1 MATKDSLQPTE
12 KSTSLTN
19 SSYKGESKMKT
30 HRKSA
35 IIVGVL
41 FIFALVAFMI
51 GKAIYEPILTSP
63 DYLDIVY
70 PNRVTVI
77 FGILLEFI
85 SALLVV
91 LIPVLLF
98 PILKKQYEVLALGY
112 ISFRLFEAV
121 LLSIAQ
127 IYKLSL
133 VSLSQTYLNTGGVD
147 ASYFQNTGNS
157 IKSVLYWVDHGGLIY
172 LIVFVIG
179 TLILNSAFYKSKL
192 IPRWLSIW
200 GLIAAVAILAASV
213 MATFDIFLGLAM
225 LLVIPIGLQEQALA
239 IWLIVKGFNPSAIST
254 ESAK

>member
-1 MATKDSLQPTE
+1 
-12 KSTSLTN
+12 
-19 SSYKGESKMKT
+19 MKT

-91 LIPVLLF
+91 LIPILLF